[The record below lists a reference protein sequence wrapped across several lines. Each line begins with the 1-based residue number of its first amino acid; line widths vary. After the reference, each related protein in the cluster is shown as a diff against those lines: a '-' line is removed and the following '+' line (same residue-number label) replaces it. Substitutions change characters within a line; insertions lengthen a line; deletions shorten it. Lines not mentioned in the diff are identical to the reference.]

1 MSITIDM
8 DTVGLADPVCP
19 KCLCTFTQK
28 RKNQRYCSRPCQK
41 SATNNAARGSR
52 DRENTLRNDAHYGR
66 AAWLAYDLYRMSP
79 TKRRAMLLAILEAA
93 SNNDGALRN
102 ILFDPALLG
111 ADRGSPVG
119 KLYPDAK
126 SPRVLNVAKMV
137 NVFCMIE
144 FGCSSRS
151 AVLDKRKP
159 AGRKF
164 VHDGDVPIRPP
175 HIYERPPE
183 FPHEGHGDR
192 KPAHTRTVDFYRWLT
207 AHRAERPLSTPR
219 TAPDRLDM
227 EDDFERVDRIVTETQ
242 ERVSK
247 LPVISAPEEQP
258 EMKTA
263 LPQSGYDWRRI
274 ARAMGDRGWRRYY
287 SLEEADLYM

>member
-1 MSITIDM
+1 
-8 DTVGLADPVCP
+8 
-19 KCLCTFTQK
+19 
-28 RKNQRYCSRPCQK
+28 
-41 SATNNAARGSR
+41 
-52 DRENTLRNDAHYGR
+52 
-66 AAWLAYDLYRMSP
+66 
-79 TKRRAMLLAILEAA
+79 MLLAILEAA